1 MTANDEN
8 DEDIVHLL
16 SSDEELFPISVRAC
30 QFSSFLSV
38 ALRRVDGINFEHRG
52 NAQEKQIRV
61 PNVRSKTLSIIV
73 EYLNHRLSM
82 KEKKEMKLKRKL
94 RRREEGLTSSSS
106 SNSEEEDLSDEE
118 FERGVVPGWSTE
130 DGMGESLWFFYD
142 TETEEILDQIG
153 KMSEMHKIIE
163 CEPDGDRII
172 ALDDETLRK
181 IKKKIDKHIKNT
193 IMRTLQAPAKGAK
206 PRLVCWLNIS

>member
-1 MTANDEN
+1 MSPASSSAHTHFEITNSPSSEQTHLSAKIKDVLSMTANEEN

-52 NAQEKQIRV
+52 NAQKKQIRV
-61 PNVRSKTLSIIV
+61 PNVRSKTLSIII

-106 SNSEEEDLSDEE
+106 SNSDEEDLSDEE
-118 FERGVVPGWSTE
+118 FEGL
-130 DGMGESLWFFYD
+130 SL
-142 TETEEILDQIG
+142 TVG
-153 KMSEMHKIIE
+153 
-163 CEPDGDRII
+163 
-172 ALDDETLRK
+172 
-181 IKKKIDKHIKNT
+181 
-193 IMRTLQAPAKGAK
+193 GAK
-206 PRLVCWLNIS
+206 AKRKEEKQNFHVPAEEAMNVMMASNFLGC